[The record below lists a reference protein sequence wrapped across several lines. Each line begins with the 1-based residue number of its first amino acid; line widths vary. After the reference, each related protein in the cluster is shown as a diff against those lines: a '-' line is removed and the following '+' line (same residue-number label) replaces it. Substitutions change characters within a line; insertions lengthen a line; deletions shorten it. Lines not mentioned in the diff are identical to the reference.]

1 MGPSLLALS
10 RAEEQAAKDQ
20 FALKLRLQV
29 AVVAIALIAQFV
41 KAPGAYFLALAV
53 ALGEGLAW
61 WMGHRAREQQHVA
74 EEGLRRSTLTGLL
87 GTNGE
92 ALDAADVTMRFS
104 DSARANADAWEDDNY
119 WATDQPP
126 GPGALRDGLQE

>member
-1 MGPSLLALS
+1 MAGGRPTPGAMIPRRRSPASARSSGRGSRRMGPSLLALS

-74 EEGLRRSTLTGLL
+74 
-87 GTNGE
+87 
-92 ALDAADVTMRFS
+92 
-104 DSARANADAWEDDNY
+104 
-119 WATDQPP
+119 
-126 GPGALRDGLQE
+126 